1 MQPKIFTSKIS
12 HFVPHSANKY
22 AKEKGEKEE
31 KEEEEK
37 EEKSMTIFTK

>member
-12 HFVPHSANKY
+12 HFVPHCANEY
-22 AKEKGEKEE
+22 AKEKGE

-37 EEKSMTIFTK
+37 EEKSMTIFIK

>member
-12 HFVPHSANKY
+12 YFVPHCANEY

-31 KEEEEK
+31 E